1 MFMDIKSYFDKM
13 ADNWDED
20 ILPIDEIRR
29 CIVLLSGIKE
39 HTRILDVACGTGA
52 MFAALQE
59 KNPERV
65 TAVDISEKMVEIA
78 QNKVKDHPLF
88 DVRCGDF
95 FEIEDEKY
103 DCVMI
108 YNAYPHF
115 IDKEKLAAK
124 VSQLLMPDGRFVVA
138 HGTGKEIINLHHSNV
153 PKEITSNLLSAQEES
168 KYWKKYFNI
177 DILIDIKEF
186 YMFSGTLAL

>member
-1 MFMDIKSYFDKM
+1 MDIKSYFNKM

-29 CIVLLSGIKE
+29 CIVFLSGIKE
-39 HTRILDVACGTGA
+39 HTHILDVACGTGA
-52 MFAALQE
+52 MFTALQE
-59 KNPERV
+59 KNSEHV

-78 QNKVKDHPLF
+78 NNKVKDNPLF

-103 DCVMI
+103 DCIMI

-115 IDKEKLAAK
+115 IDKEKLVAK
-124 VSQLLMPDGRFVVA
+124 VSQLLTPDGRFVVA
-138 HGTGKEIINLHHSNV
+138 HGAGKEIINLHHSNV
-153 PKEITSNLLSAQEES
+153 PKEITSHLLSAEEES

-177 DILIDIKEF
+177 DILIDIQEF